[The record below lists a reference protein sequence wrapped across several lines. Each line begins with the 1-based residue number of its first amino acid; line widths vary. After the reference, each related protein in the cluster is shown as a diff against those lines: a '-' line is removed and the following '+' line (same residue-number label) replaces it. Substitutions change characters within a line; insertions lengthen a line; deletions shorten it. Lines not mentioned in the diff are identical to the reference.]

1 MPIYEYICTDCHE
14 RFEKL
19 ARRVVKAD
27 TPPPPCPHCGSAN
40 TRRIVSAFARHGTPG
55 VDYESL
61 AAERAAAE
69 RKASIT
75 PRSLIEKWRS
85 QEKKAG

>member
-1 MPIYEYICTDCHE
+1 MPIYEYVCDDCAG

-19 ARRVVKAD
+19 ARRMIDAD
-27 TPPPPCPHCGSAN
+27 VPSPSCPHCGSER
-40 TRRIVSAFARHGTPG
+40 TRRVMSAFARHGAPE
-55 VDYESL
+55 VDREAV

-69 RKASIT
+69 RKASVI

-85 QEKKAG
+85 QEKKEG